1 MPNLENAAN
10 GAVMRGERRPTEP
23 IQDRPLCEEKKEWKP
38 SRKELL
44 RQHEINIGFLDVGY
58 IIRVGCKSFAFKS
71 VEEAINELNMYVADP
86 HTSIEKWNKIFNANE

>member
-23 IQDRPLCEEKKEWKP
+23 IQGRPLCEEKWKP

-44 RQHEINIGFLDVGY
+44 RQHEINIGFLDVGC
-58 IIRVGCKSFAFKS
+58 IIRVGCKSFAFND
-71 VEEAINELNMYVADP
+71 VTQAMNELNMYVADP
-86 HTSIEKWNKIFNANE
+86 HTSIEKWNKILNANE